1 MEGET
6 GCNISVNWCNG
17 SDCNKDTFRTCQNQ
31 ISNNL
36 NFKTANISSFLMTHN
51 NKSFPKGVSHPQEE
65 SMAKNIANI
74 KEPSIKRK
82 NFCPKDA
89 LLGKENKRCK
99 HAKNDRLK
107 QFVRSIECEG
117 WRQHSILI

>member
-17 SDCNKDTFRTCQNQ
+17 SDRDKDIFRTCQNR

-36 NFKTANISSFLMTHN
+36 NFKTANISSLLMTHN
-51 NKSFPKGVSHPQEE
+51 NKSFPKGVSNPQEE
-65 SMAKNIANI
+65 SMAKNNANI

-82 NFCPKDA
+82 NFCPKDT

-99 HAKNDRLK
+99 HL
-107 QFVRSIECEG
+107 FVDMLQGKEKS
-117 WRQHSILI
+117 L